1 MAQINKPKD
10 YFNTVLYTG
19 TGSSRNVTGVGFDP
33 DWCWI
38 KSRSNAYNHTSWDV
52 VRGAGERIIP
62 NATDA
67 EETQTNDMSA
77 FVTDGVTVGTGNV
90 TNASSATYAMWN
102 WLAAG
107 STPSKTYTVK
117 VVSDSGNKY
126 RFDDFGT
133 SAVTLEISEGGT
145 YTFDQSDSSNS
156 GHPLRFSTTSD
167 GTHGGG
173 SEYTTG
179 VTTNGTPGSAGAYTR
194 ITVAASAPTLYYYCT
209 NHSGM
214 GGTANTPTTNSFSN
228 FGGSIQSN
236 ISPNSTSLFSI
247 VSYTGT
253 GANATVGHGLGVV
266 PSMIIVKSRNTTDW
280 WITYHKSV
288 GATKYVPLNFNNA
301 AATNSAIW
309 NDTTPTSS
317 VFSIGT
323 NGGTNGS
330 SNNYIAYCFAEK
342 KGYSKFGAYKGNGNA
357 DGPFVYT
364 GFKPAFIMFR
374 RTDTT
379 GDWDMKD
386 NKRSGTSALQ
396 NFGQMN
402 PNQTQHPSANNSNA
416 ENKASALAMDILSN
430 GFKPRGTDTDINA
443 SGGDYIY
450 MAFAE
455 EPLVGTNNIP
465 ATAR

>member
-19 TGSSRNVTGVGFDP
+19 NGSNGHAITGVGFSP
-33 DWCWI
+33 EWLWI
-38 KSRSNAYNHTSWDV
+38 KQRSGTRNHNLWDI
-52 VRGAGERIIP
+52 VRGNTKRLISNTSG
-62 NATDA
+62 A
-67 EETQTNDMSA
+67 ETTETSITSFDSDGFTLDSGTTSNENSQT
-77 FVTDGVTVGTGNV
+77 FV
-90 TNASSATYAMWN
+90 AWN

-107 STPSKTYTVK
+107 TAPSKTYTVK

-145 YTFDQSDSSNS
+145 YRFDQSDSSNS

-179 VTTNGTPGSAGAYTR
+179 VTTNGTPGSSGAYTE

-253 GANATVGHGLGVV
+253 GSAATIGHGLGVT
-266 PSMIIVKSRNTTDW
+266 PKMIIAKKRNGAPNW
-280 WITYHKSV
+280 GVYHTSI
-288 GATKYVPLNFNNA
+288 GATKYLELNN
-301 AATNSAIW
+301 NSASQTDTAVF
-309 NDTTPTSS
+309 NDTEPTSS
-317 VFSIGT
+317 VFSVGT
-323 NGGTNGS
+323 DNKTNGS
-330 SNNYIAYCFAEK
+330 SGTYIAYCFAEK
-342 KGYSKFGAYKGNGNA
+342 KGYSKFGSYTGNGSSN
-357 DGPFVYT
+357 GPFVYT

-379 GDWDMKD
+379 GDWVMKD

-402 PNQTQHPSANNSNA
+402 PNQTQHPSANQTNA

-430 GFKPRGTDTDINA
+430 GFKPRGADTDINA
-443 SGGDYIY
+443 SSGNYIF

-455 EPLVGTNNIP
+455 QPLVGTNNVP

>member
-52 VRGAGERIIP
+52 VRGAGERLIP
-62 NATDA
+62 NEPDA
-67 EETQTNDMSA
+67 EETQTGDMSA
-77 FVTDGVTVGTGNV
+77 FVTDGVTLGGGNV
-90 TNASSATYAMWN
+90 TNGSSSTYAMWN

-107 STPSKTYTVK
+107 STPSNTYTVK

-145 YTFDQSDSSNS
+145 YRFDQSDSSNS

-179 VTTNGTPGSAGAYTR
+179 VTTNGTPGSSGAYTE
-194 ITVAASAPTLYYYCT
+194 ITVAASAPTLYYYCSV
-209 NHSGM
+209 HSGM
-214 GGTANTPTTNSFSN
+214 GGQANTPTTNSFSN
-228 FGGSIQSN
+228 FDGNIQSN
-236 ISPNSTSLFSI
+236 ISPNTTAGFSI

-253 GANATVGHGLGVV
+253 GSAQTVGHGLGVA
-266 PSMIIVKSRNTTDW
+266 PKMLIVKDRSASQNW
-280 WITYHKSV
+280 FVYHDGI
-288 GATKYVPLNFNNA
+288 GATKFLRLNGGNA
-301 AATNSAIW
+301 ATDSPTFAW
-309 NDTTPTSS
+309 NGTAPTSS
-317 VFSIGT
+317 VFSVGT
-323 NGGTNGS
+323 GNSVSTN
-330 SNNYIAYCFAEK
+330 NLIAYCFAEK
-342 KGYSKFGAYKGNGNA
+342 KGYSKFGTYVGNGDA
-357 DGPFVYT
+357 DGPFIYT
-364 GFKPAFIMFR
+364 GFKPAFILFKN
-374 RTDTT
+374 TT
-379 GDWDMKD
+379 AVESWTTRDSVRNPSNEGDKDLFPSESTAEATSGGSTSWD
-386 NKRSGTSALQ
+386 
-396 NFGQMN
+396 FY
-402 PNQTQHPSANNSNA
+402 
-416 ENKASALAMDILSN
+416 SN
-430 GFKPRGTDTDINA
+430 GFKMRGADGRQNT
-443 SGGDYIY
+443 SGVTYIY

-455 EPLVGTNNIP
+455 EPLVGTNNVP